1 MTHEEIM
8 KLKDRIYSGLDMV
21 MERAEKIGKAKTEY
35 SLEELYMMTD
45 IVKDSAEAFKDLAK
59 AHKYFSEHSIERY

>member
-1 MTHEEIM
+1 MWLGT
-8 KLKDRIYSGLDMV
+8 
-21 MERAEKIGKAKTEY
+21 RAEY